1 MKTLTADE
9 AAALIREMRANR
21 IAFANGQIAQKKK
34 TVPLKNCCRLNWTKI
49 RADKSYFMRE
59 LKLSPLSALKMAV
72 RTEKVR
78 RDISKFYGHLN
89 NIDVLD
95 KKDKTMAKD
104 KKAHKGNK
112 MDQTV
117 NERETKP
124 LQDSIEAVETDTK
137 SIETEA
143 AAADVETAK
152 DNKTDTAAAAE
163 WEIGPEI
170 GPEIGN
176 IPPALKRPIAWDTED
191 VETAENDKT
200 DTAAEKISEA
210 LKRSAGY
217 DKKEEGRIGRA
228 TADFMRGLLSGDN
241 PGASLNWV
249 FGFVDNLGKDDAKEY
264 AEYKEKCERKHK
276 FAMATLDAIVN
287 YLNDLPDPETDTNAG
302 TQAVSK
308 KLEEMSISE
317 VKAWIIDR
325 LKAQTDGAIK
335 LNTDKIPEFHS
346 LKEFCVFAS
355 RPDAQQPQHMAAMLS
370 LLGDYLKTKPQTLSD
385 GCEMLARMLVST
397 DVRVI
402 YQRDKSGAVLDNDPE
417 IIVNL

>member
-1 MKTLTADE
+1 
-9 AAALIREMRANR
+9 
-21 IAFANGQIAQKKK
+21 
-34 TVPLKNCCRLNWTKI
+34 
-49 RADKSYFMRE
+49 MRE

-78 RDISKFYGHLN
+78 RNISKFYGHLK

-95 KKDKTMAKD
+95 KKDKTMAKEKEA
-104 KKAHKGNK
+104 KKARKANK
-112 MDQTV
+112 IDV

-124 LQDSIEAVETDTK
+124 LQDSIETAETDTK

-170 GPEIGN
+170 GN
-176 IPPALKRPIAWDTED
+176 IPPALKRSIAWDTED
-191 VETAENDKT
+191 MKTVEDDKT
-200 DTAAEKISEA
+200 DTAAEKPKKA
-210 LKRSAGY
+210 LKHAKDSDDN
-217 DKKEEGRIGRA
+217 DKENPVRI
-228 TADFMRGLLSGDN
+228 TADFLREALSGNDI
-241 PGASLNWV
+241 GLTLNWI
-249 FGFVDNLGKDDAKEY
+249 FGHVADFEKKKVKDFT
-264 AEYKEKCERKHK
+264 EYKAVCERKHK
-276 FAMATLDAIVN
+276 FAMATIDAIIN
-287 YLNDLPDPETDTNAG
+287 YLNDLPDPETDTDAS

-325 LKAQTDGAIK
+325 LKAQTDGVIK
-335 LNTDKIPEFHS
+335 LAADKIPEFRS

>member
-1 MKTLTADE
+1 
-9 AAALIREMRANR
+9 
-21 IAFANGQIAQKKK
+21 
-34 TVPLKNCCRLNWTKI
+34 
-49 RADKSYFMRE
+49 MRE

-78 RDISKFYGHLN
+78 RNISKFYGHLK

-95 KKDKTMAKD
+95 KKDKTMAKEKET
-104 KKAHKGNK
+104 KKAHKENK
-112 MDQTV
+112 MDQSV

-124 LQDSIEAVETDTK
+124 LQDAIEPAETETK
-137 SIETEA
+137 SDAAEA
-143 AAADVETAK
+143 DTADMETAK
-152 DNKTDTAAAAE
+152 DNKTDTAIAAE
-163 WEIGPEI
+163 WEIDPEI

-176 IPPALKRPIAWDTED
+176 IPPALRRSIAWDTED
-191 VETAENDKT
+191 VKTVEDDKT
-200 DTAAEKISEA
+200 DTAAEKPKKA
-210 LKRSAGY
+210 LKHAKDSDDN
-217 DKKEEGRIGRA
+217 DKENPVRI
-228 TADFMRGLLSGDN
+228 TADFLREALSGNDI
-241 PGASLNWV
+241 GLTLNWI
-249 FGFVDNLGKDDAKEY
+249 FGHVADFKKKKVKDFT
-264 AEYKEKCERKHK
+264 EYKAVCERKHK
-276 FAMATLDAIVN
+276 FAMATVDAIVN
-287 YLNDLPDPETDTNAG
+287 YLNDLPDPETDTDAS

-325 LKAQTDGAIK
+325 LKAQADGVIK
-335 LNTDKIPEFHS
+335 LAADKIPEFRS

-402 YQRDKSGAVLDNDPE
+402 YQRDQNGAVLDSDPE

>member
-1 MKTLTADE
+1 
-9 AAALIREMRANR
+9 
-21 IAFANGQIAQKKK
+21 
-34 TVPLKNCCRLNWTKI
+34 
-49 RADKSYFMRE
+49 MRE

-78 RDISKFYGHLN
+78 RNISKFYGHLK

-95 KKDKTMAKD
+95 KKDKTMAKEKEA
-104 KKAHKGNK
+104 KKAHKENK
-112 MDQTV
+112 MDQSV

-124 LQDSIEAVETDTK
+124 LQDAIEPAETETK
-137 SIETEA
+137 SDAAEA
-143 AAADVETAK
+143 
-152 DNKTDTAAAAE
+152 DTA
-163 WEIGPEI
+163 
-170 GPEIGN
+170 
-176 IPPALKRPIAWDTED
+176 D
-191 VETAENDKT
+191 DKT
-200 DTAAEKISEA
+200 DKTTAAAEKIPEA
-210 LKRSAGY
+210 LKRAKWN
-217 DKKEEGRIGRA
+217 DKNSSLGRA
-228 TADFMRGLLSGDN
+228 AADFMRGLLSGDN

-276 FAMATLDAIVN
+276 FAMATVDAIVN
-287 YLNDLPDPETDTNAG
+287 YLNDLPDPEADTDAS

-325 LKAQTDGAIK
+325 LKAQTDGVIK
-335 LNTDKIPEFHS
+335 LAADKIPEFRS

-402 YQRDKSGAVLDNDPE
+402 YQRDQNGAVLDSDPE

>member
-34 TVPLKNCCRLNWTKI
+34 TVQLKNCCRLNWTKI
-49 RADKSYFMRE
+49 KADKGYFMRE

-78 RDISKFYGHLN
+78 RNISKFYGHLK

-95 KKDKTMAKD
+95 KKDKTMAKEKEA
-104 KKAHKGNK
+104 KKARKANK
-112 MDQTV
+112 IDQTV
-117 NERETKP
+117 NERET
-124 LQDSIEAVETDTK
+124 
-137 SIETEA
+137 EA
-143 AAADVETAK
+143 AAADMEAAENDT
-152 DNKTDTAAAAE
+152 TDTTAAAE
-163 WEIGPEI
+163 WEIDPEAVK
-170 GPEIGN
+170 
-176 IPPALKRPIAWDTED
+176 IPDALRRAIVWDAKD
-191 VETAENDKT
+191 VETAKKDESLA
-200 DTAAEKISEA
+200 AAESPSEEV
-210 LKRSAGY
+210 KRAKDN
-217 DKKEEGRIGRA
+217 DKKEDGGLGSA
-228 TADFMRGLLSGDN
+228 AADFMRSLLSGDN

-249 FGFVDNLGKDDAKEY
+249 FGFVDSLDKNSAKEY
-264 AEYKEKCERKHK
+264 TEYRDKCERKHK

-287 YLNDLPDPETDTNAG
+287 YLNDLPDPEADTDAS
-302 TQAVSK
+302 TQAVNK
-308 KLEEMSISE
+308 KLEEMSVSE

-335 LNTDKIPEFHS
+335 LNADKIPEFRS

-402 YQRDKSGAVLDNDPE
+402 YPRDKNGVVLDGEPE